1 MGRHGRTEK
10 ARRLRRAS
18 VAAATVAPLLVLLG
32 ACGNPGEGAGTVTTT
47 TTTTTTQKTTESPE
61 PEPAARPAPTDAEVA
76 QAFQAY
82 IDERAGSGVMLAQ
95 AVTSVKSANGVVT
108 VTLDADPVVLES
120 SPFDNLAAFFGS
132 PAAFNNDEGVWLR
145 QSVQRVDVIDAA
157 GQPLGSMTAAE
168 LNQRATG
175 G

>member
-1 MGRHGRTEK
+1 MGRRERTDK
-10 ARRLRRAS
+10 ARRIQRAG

-32 ACGNPGEGAGTVTTT
+32 ACGNSGEGAGTVTTT
-47 TTTTTTQKTTESPE
+47 TTQPTAESPE
-61 PEPAARPAPTDAEVA
+61 PEPAARPAPTDAEVV

-95 AVTSVKSANGVVT
+95 AVTSVTSANGVVT

-120 SPFDNLAAFFGS
+120 SPFDNLAAFLGS
-132 PAAFNNDEGVWLR
+132 PAAFNNDDGVWLR

-157 GQPLGSMTAAE
+157 GQSLGSMTSTE